1 MDYKNYYGVMMMME
15 TPEPMPSGK
24 DMYKEGGLKCKGISS
39 MERMLD
45 QEAKTNYK
53 KSSSDASQD

>member
-15 TPEPMPSGK
+15 TPESMPSGK
-24 DMYKEGGLKCKGISS
+24 DMYKEGGLKCKSISN

-53 KSSSDASQD
+53 QGQKDNG

>member
-1 MDYKNYYGVMMMME
+1 MMME

-24 DMYKEGGLKCKGISS
+24 DMYKEGGLKCKGISN

-53 KSSSDASQD
+53 KEGDNAN

>member
-1 MDYKNYYGVMMMME
+1 MDYKHYYGVMMMME

-24 DMYKEGGLKCKGISS
+24 DMYKEGGLKCKSISN

-53 KSSSDASQD
+53 QESDNASQD

>member
-1 MDYKNYYGVMMMME
+1 MMMME

>member
-1 MDYKNYYGVMMMME
+1 MMME

-24 DMYKEGGLKCKGISS
+24 DMYKEGGLKCNGISH

-53 KSSSDASQD
+53 KESDNAN

>member
-1 MDYKNYYGVMMMME
+1 MMMME

-45 QEAKTNYK
+45 QEAKTK
-53 KSSSDASQD
+53 FKQKDSESKGE

>member
-15 TPEPMPSGK
+15 TPVDMPSGK
-24 DMYKEGGLKCKGISS
+24 DMYKKGGLKCQSISN

-45 QEAKTNYK
+45 TEAKTNYK
-53 KSSSDASQD
+53 QKGKNQ